1 MEDQNYSCMHFHGT
15 MEKAQFPYL
24 IHMPIL
30 NGSIQLLMV
39 TIITAIRLSI
49 YKLIHLKIWLLQ
61 LVVIPMLTTIELY
74 LRVPHL
80 IILFLQVKLL
90 EILHLV
96 LQENYTDF
104 ILRIRIMLSL

>member
-1 MEDQNYSCMHFHGT
+1 MHFHGT
-15 MEKAQFPYL
+15 MVSAQFPYL
-24 IHMPIL
+24 ILMAIL
-30 NGSIQLLMV
+30 NGSIQLLRV

-49 YKLIHLKIWLLQ
+49 NKLTHLQIWLSQ
-61 LVVIPMLTTIELY
+61 LVVITTLTTIELY

-80 IILFLQVKLL
+80 ILFLQVKLL

-104 ILRIRIMLSL
+104 ILRIRI

>member
-1 MEDQNYSCMHFHGT
+1 MGDQNYSCMHFHGT

-24 IHMPIL
+24 IQMEIL

-49 YKLIHLKIWLLQ
+49 YKLTHLQIWLL
-61 LVVIPMLTTIELY
+61 LRVVGTILTTIELY

-80 IILFLQVKLL
+80 ILFLQVKLL

-96 LQENYTDF
+96 LANYTDF